1 MKVFIYENRIFRE
14 TEFENFNKWLVS
26 KERQPV
32 ENPIFQDVPEDVDI
46 KDFGNG
52 VFSETLYIARKQAEK
67 ERRYERLVERYIRQ
81 RYSLNAELAIL
92 RQRNTK
98 PDEFLVYHAY
108 AEECN
113 EKAKAELSIK

>member
-1 MKVFIYENRIFRE
+1 MKIFIHDNRIFEER
-14 TEFENFNKWLVS
+14 EFENLNKWLVS
-26 KERQPV
+26 KERQPI
-32 ENPIFQDVPEDVDI
+32 ENPIFQEVPEDVDI

-52 VFSETLYIARKQAEK
+52 VFSETLYTARKQAEK
-67 ERRYERLVERYIRQ
+67 DRKYEMLVERYIRD

-108 AEECN
+108 AEECK
-113 EKAKAELSIK
+113 EKAKAKLL